1 MTGCPECG
9 LPLCNQCID
18 IKIYSASKGDDATTA
33 TEKGLI
39 WHEAECAL
47 LKNNSVR
54 ISLEGKDEKEASKV
68 KILSG
73 SSMGLKTEILGIV

>member
-1 MTGCPECG
+1 M
-9 LPLCNQCID
+9 CNQCIH
-18 IKIYSASKGDDATTA
+18 IKISSASKGDDAATA
-33 TEKGLI
+33 ATKKGLV

-73 SSMGLKTEILGIV
+73 SSMGLKTEILEIV